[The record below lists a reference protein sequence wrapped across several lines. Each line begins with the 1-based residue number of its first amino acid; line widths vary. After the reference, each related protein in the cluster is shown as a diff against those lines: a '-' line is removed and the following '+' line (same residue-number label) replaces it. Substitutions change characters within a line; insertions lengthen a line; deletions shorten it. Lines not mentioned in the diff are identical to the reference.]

1 MSELSRDEVAEV
13 LGRVSDALAAEITP
27 PGSTKRAWWRR
38 GIGSYGTESPIPTT
52 SRWNRERLH
61 RTSISWSGRTGSW
74 ARAAAPSN
82 RGETGLHDSLGSSF
96 RPSRDSGGGPGSI
109 SMDSGLAFGAP
120 PNDSETLC
128 GLALMRGPNRSCSR
142 RSPGLIGASGRRQ
155 VMVMT
160 TAAAAAT
167 RMAMAAV
174 STVMEVAKVVISQ
187 SRRAL
192 NAPRW
197 GGTVGIAG
205 RNTIECPPQ
214 RKRAGNA

>member
-1 MSELSRDEVAEV
+1 
-13 LGRVSDALAAEITP
+13 
-27 PGSTKRAWWRR
+27 
-38 GIGSYGTESPIPTT
+38 
-52 SRWNRERLH
+52 
-61 RTSISWSGRTGSW
+61 ISWSARAGSL
-74 ARAAAPSN
+74 ARAAPPSN
-82 RGETGLHDSLGSSF
+82 RGETGLHDPPRFLIPTEWGE
-96 RPSRDSGGGPGSI
+96 PGSI
-109 SMDSGLAFGAP
+109 SMDSGFAFGAP
-120 PNDSETLC
+120 RNDSETLC
-128 GLALMRGPNRSCSR
+128 GLALMRGPYRAWGR
-142 RSPGLIGASGRRQ
+142 RSPGVIGASGRRQ

-205 RNTIECPPQ
+205 RETMECPPQ
-214 RKRAGNA
+214 RIRAGNAYGRLRAAGSGALPRRRGQECAPQDEERGRQPEPVGGQKEGVRG